1 MAPAHIW
8 APSHLRCSCALGILS
23 CFMLFFH
30 YFLAVTISFSPIQYN
45 VDESAGAVQLQLVT
59 SGSINIPVTIMVSTM
74 DGTAVG

>member
-23 CFMLFFH
+23 CFMLFFQ
-30 YFLAVTISFSPIQYN
+30 AVTISFSPIQYN